1 MSDRCSQHSV
11 LMAQPAA
18 AARGPGQGLG
28 GTSCGAVGHHAP
40 LQGSAENQG
49 RQLPGPLP

>member
-28 GTSCGAVGHHAP
+28 GTSRGAVGHHAP

-49 RQLPGPLP
+49 TRLPGPLP